1 MTAVLLALG
10 ASLTWG
16 FADFGAGVGARRLP
30 VLVVMA
36 VSQAAGLALV
46 ALVVLAAGA
55 HVPSA
60 AQLAWGAGAGVV
72 GVLGLAAFYR
82 ALAVGTMGIVGPIT
96 ATAAVVPVAYG
107 LAHGERPS
115 LLQGVG
121 VALAFAGIVGA
132 SLEPASE
139 LGRRKVGTGVGLA
152 LLAAAGF
159 GCTLVGLS
167 RASAGGALWATL
179 SMRAVG
185 APLVVAAVLV
195 VRPGVA
201 RPSRAWL
208 LLVGVGLGD
217 TGATILYG
225 LASTR
230 GLLSVVSVLAS
241 LYPVVLI
248 VLARA
253 LLAERMA
260 HVQLTGVAAALAG
273 VALISAG

>member
-1 MTAVLLALG
+1 MTGVLLALG

-30 VLVVMA
+30 VPVVLA

-46 ALVVLAAGA
+46 AVVVAASGRP
-55 HVPSA
+55 VPSA
-60 AQLAWGAGAGVV
+60 AQLAWGAGAGVM

-96 ATAAVVPVAYG
+96 ATAAAVPVAYG
-107 LAHGERPS
+107 LARGERPS
-115 LLQGVG
+115 ALQGVG
-121 VALAFAGIVGA
+121 VALAFLGVVGA
-132 SLEPASE
+132 SLEPAAE
-139 LGRRKVGTGVGLA
+139 AGARKIGAGVGLS
-152 LLAAAGF
+152 LVGAAGF
-159 GCTLVGLS
+159 GFTLVALS
-167 RASAGGALWATL
+167 RASAGGAAWATL

-185 APLVVAAVLV
+185 APLVVAAALVL
-195 VRPGVA
+195 RPRGM
-201 RPSRAWL
+201 RPSRSWL
-208 LLVGVGLGD
+208 LLVAVGLGD

-225 LASTR
+225 LATTH

-248 VLARA
+248 VLARTF
-253 LLAERMA
+253 LAERLA
-260 HVQLTGVAAALAG
+260 HLQLAGVAAALAG

>member
-1 MTAVLLALG
+1 VGAVLLALG

-30 VLVVMA
+30 VPVVMA
-36 VSQAAGLALV
+36 VSQAAGLVLV
-46 ALVVLAAGA
+46 AVVVAASRQD
-55 HVPSA
+55 VPSA
-60 AQLAWGAGAGVV
+60 GQLAWGAGAGLM

-96 ATAAVVPVAYG
+96 ATAAAVPVAYG
-107 LAHGERPS
+107 LARGERPS
-115 LLQGVG
+115 LLQGAG
-121 VALAFAGIVGA
+121 VALAFVGVVGA
-132 SLEPASE
+132 SLEPAAGAG
-139 LGRRKVGTGVGLA
+139 GRRIGAGVGLS

-159 GCTLVGLS
+159 GCTLVALS
-167 RASAGGALWATL
+167 KASQGGALWATL
-179 SMRAVG
+179 SMRTIG
-185 APLVVAAVLV
+185 APLLAAVVLV
-195 VRPGVA
+195 LRPSGTA
-201 RPSRAWL
+201 PSRAWL
-208 LLVGVGLGD
+208 LLAAVGLGD

-248 VLARA
+248 VLART

-260 HVQLTGVAAALAG
+260 HLQLAGVAAALAG

>member
-1 MTAVLLALG
+1 MTGVLLALG

-30 VLVVMA
+30 VPVVLA

-46 ALVVLAAGA
+46 AVVVAASGRP
-55 HVPSA
+55 VPSA
-60 AQLAWGAGAGVV
+60 AQLAWGAGAGVM

-96 ATAAVVPVAYG
+96 ATAAAVPVAYG
-107 LAHGERPS
+107 LARGERPS
-115 LLQGVG
+115 ALQGVG
-121 VALAFAGIVGA
+121 VALAFLGVVGA
-132 SLEPASE
+132 SLEPAAE
-139 LGRRKVGTGVGLA
+139 AGARKIVGLS
-152 LLAAAGF
+152 LVAAAGF
-159 GCTLVGLS
+159 GCTLVALS
-167 RASAGGALWATL
+167 RASAGGAAWATL

-185 APLVVAAVLV
+185 APLVVAAALVL
-195 VRPGVA
+195 RPRGM
-201 RPSRAWL
+201 RPSRSWL
-208 LLVGVGLGD
+208 LLVAVGLGD

-225 LASTR
+225 LATTH

-248 VLARA
+248 VLARTF
-253 LLAERMA
+253 LAERLA
-260 HVQLTGVAAALAG
+260 HLQLAGVAAALAG